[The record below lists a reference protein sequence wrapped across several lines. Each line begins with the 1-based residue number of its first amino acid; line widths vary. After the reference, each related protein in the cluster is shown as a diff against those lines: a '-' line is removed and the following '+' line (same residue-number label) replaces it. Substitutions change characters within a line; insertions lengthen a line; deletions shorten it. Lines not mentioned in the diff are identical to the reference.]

1 MEKFFVEKTIE
12 GLTAASQQAPL
23 VKKLTDL
30 CAVPRRIRWPAADIL
45 LAGSLLPRRTTGVPM
60 DVHPHVLIVSPS
72 PALAEDLIEWVV
84 PAGYRPSV
92 ATTFESANR
101 QLRTNPQIVIT
112 QLRLREYNGLHLAI
126 RAREAGIPAVVVGD
140 ADAVLERDAEQLGA
154 TFVKRDELEP
164 GRMLALLRGLVSP
177 AYTGGDESA
186 AAATPLT

>member
-1 MEKFFVEKTIE
+1 
-12 GLTAASQQAPL
+12 
-23 VKKLTDL
+23 
-30 CAVPRRIRWPAADIL
+30 
-45 LAGSLLPRRTTGVPM
+45 M

-92 ATTFESANR
+92 PTTFESANR

-126 RAREAGIPAVVVGD
+126 RAREAGIPALVVGE

-164 GRMLALLRGLVSP
+164 GRILALLHNLVSP
-177 AYTGGDESA
+177 AYTDGDESA
-186 AAATPLT
+186 GAAAPVS

>member
-1 MEKFFVEKTIE
+1 
-12 GLTAASQQAPL
+12 
-23 VKKLTDL
+23 
-30 CAVPRRIRWPAADIL
+30 
-45 LAGSLLPRRTTGVPM
+45 M

-72 PALAEDLIEWVV
+72 PDLAEDLIAWVV

-126 RAREAGIPAVVVGD
+126 RAREAGIPAVVVGE

-164 GRMLALLRGLVSP
+164 GRMLALLHNLLAP
-177 AYTGGDESA
+177 PYADGDDSTA
-186 AAATPLT
+186 AAPSLI